1 VTETILFLKSTRFS
15 IAALGQIEDDGM
27 GMKLW
32 RGIAIDWS
40 GSVVFEARHGEPA
53 SGFCRVIAANSRLRE
68 LLQFIESD
76 AYTLSMSFAHP
87 IVATYQRG
95 EGDGFRS
102 RECRVPTCSML
113 HCFDGSPILIRVFM
127 SRAVLNE
134 LLSALGMLAL
144 AQLGKVFGAYG
155 TGQAQLR
162 RQSTLPLALNCN
174 AFRPAALLLG
184 GELLLVIGLCS
195 RGG

>member
-1 VTETILFLKSTRFS
+1 
-15 IAALGQIEDDGM
+15 M

-32 RGIAIDWS
+32 RSIAIDGS
-40 GSVVFEARHGEPA
+40 GSVVFELRHGELA
-53 SGFCRVIAANSRLRE
+53 SGFWRVIAADPRLRVP
-68 LLQFIESD
+68 LQLVKSD
-76 AYTLSMSFAHP
+76 AYALPMSFAHP
-87 IVATYQRG
+87 IVAAHKRG
-95 EGDGFRS
+95 QGDRFRS
-102 RECRVPTCSML
+102 GECRVPSCPML

-127 SRAVLNE
+127 SQAVLNE

-144 AQLGKVFGAYG
+144 AQLGKFFGPHG

-162 RQSTLPLALNCN
+162 CQSALPLALNCI

-195 RGG
+195 PGG